1 MSELNALKFLFVL
14 PLSEKSGIGVVT
26 FKRCFQPYPTHP
38 ILFTLLSLVSRSHE
52 RIMTAQLTAQWLRA
66 EPAATLPPSQP
77 CATGAQNSW
86 GFLGGADAEKMQ
98 NNVVIVGG
106 ERMRAVGGSEVIWP
120 LKLTGHFDTRLRG
133 AGGHLKGHKTLT
145 YLLKYYYPKLSH
157 FLRKKI

>member
-1 MSELNALKFLFVL
+1 MSELNALNFLFVL
-14 PLSEKSGIGVVT
+14 PL
-26 FKRCFQPYPTHP
+26 
-38 ILFTLLSLVSRSHE
+38 
-52 RIMTAQLTAQWLRA
+52 
-66 EPAATLPPSQP
+66 QP

-120 LKLTGHFDTRLRG
+120 LKLTGHFDVFVLAFLAVPPPTAHLFIKTRLRG